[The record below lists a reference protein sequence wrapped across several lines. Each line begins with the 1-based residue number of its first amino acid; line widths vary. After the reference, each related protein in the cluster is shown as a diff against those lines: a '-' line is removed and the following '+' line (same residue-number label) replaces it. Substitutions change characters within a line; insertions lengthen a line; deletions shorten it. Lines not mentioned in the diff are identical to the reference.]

1 MNSTKFLFL
10 FLFFLLSNSLFSQ
23 IKIKEIELDSIFE
36 DSLYLNI
43 SESRPIIPLVKN
55 WEVFNP
61 ESPETKTT
69 VNIPSNF
76 SNIEELTFNKK
87 VKINSSDLLKHDM
100 KIYFDG
106 INYASEVLFN
116 DVSLYKHFGGE
127 IPFEVLI
134 PNDIIKLNEENL
146 ITVKVFHNLSSDET
160 IPVKQRFLFPA
171 NRGGILKE
179 SFIQFI
185 PKFHVNNPKFKN
197 SVNVEKSSAVVE
209 VKFDLVNSRGKK
221 SNPITNLKADL
232 KITEINGNFTQTTTV
247 NLNQNIK
254 SAEISSQLNGI
265 KLWDISNPV
274 NYKAEIII
282 RNDSTIF
289 DSYSSLLSFYELK
302 KDEDKFLLNNFLFS
316 FKGTTYFVNDKEN
329 FNLVTLEQL
338 REDLQKIKSLGFNSV
353 RFSKA
358 ITNNYLLKL
367 CSEIGLFA
375 FVELPINSI
384 PDEIIS
390 SSAFIERSEGIAN
403 KYIEQISQFPS
414 VAALGIG
421 SSFLYKSEAQK
432 SFIKKI
438 ANQLNQSSNLY
449 LYASFKNYDL
459 FEVNEIDL
467 IGVELFDADLSGFNQ
482 FVKDNPTLKN
492 KIFIS
497 EATYP
502 AYNGSTNG
510 YLNNYSFEAQAKY
523 FEEIIQLS
531 EDNDLLGFFI
541 NSMFDYHGD
550 FASLSTGYNDEN
562 LYQIGIVREDRIV
575 NTIASQVIASK
586 LTDSERVTIPLGSK
600 SDDSPMMY
608 IIIGVVLSLI
618 MALLFNSKRKFREDA
633 TRALLRPYN
642 FYADIRDHRIL
653 SGLHATIL
661 MLILSAAMSLF
672 LSSLLFYFK
681 DSKFIE
687 QILLSFGSE
696 NLISLYGYLAWN
708 PIEGLIY
715 LFVIS
720 VILVLLTSA
729 VIKLASFFIKT
740 KVFYSSI
747 FFMVIWSSLPLA
759 ILLPLILVLYRILA
773 AEVINLYILIFIGIY
788 FLWLFQR
795 LIKGIYVIFDVNR
808 IAVYFYAFVF
818 MFLIFGSFV
827 FFYQLNYSTFY
838 YIKNSLMQFGII

>member
-87 VKINSSDLLKHDM
+87 VKINSSDLLKHDL

-134 PNDIIKLNEENL
+134 PNDIIKPNEENL

-329 FNLVTLEQL
+329 YNLVSLDQL

-390 SSAFIERSEGIAN
+390 SSAFIERSKGIAN

-438 ANQLNQSSNLY
+438 ANQLNQSSNFY
-449 LYASFKNYDL
+449 LYASFKNFDL

-467 IGVELFDADLSGFNQ
+467 IGIELFDADLSSFNQ